1 MSLYRW
7 RIPGISLPLISS
19 DSLKYVLK
27 SSIFKLE
34 VTSSNVRLELVK
46 LTSLSNIDNES
57 LIDPSDLSA
66 ISDKEPS
73 SCLIFF
79 SLFIS
84 C

>member
-27 SSIFKLE
+27 SSMFKLE

-66 ISDKEPS
+66 IKNNEPS
-73 SCLIFF
+73 SYLIF
-79 SLFIS
+79 LGRT
-84 C
+84 